1 MTATEP
7 KSLCRSCGGTALKT
21 VLSLGQM
28 PLANALLTDSQLNM
42 EEPRYPLDLAFCCD
56 CALVQILHSVD
67 PELLFSDYP
76 YFSSFSDTVVKSAKA
91 LATRLIGSELLGKQS
106 LVVEVASNDGYLLQ
120 FYHQAGIPVLG
131 IEPAANIARVAR
143 DKRGIRTKEAFF
155 GERLA
160 QELSGNGEHA
170 RVLHANNVLGHVP
183 DLNGFVKGI
192 RILLKKDGM
201 AVIEVPYVRDLIEKC
216 EFDTIYHEHLS
227 YFSLTALDRLF
238 GRHNLLIQ
246 EVERIPI
253 HGGSLRLYV
262 RQEGSENRRPVV
274 QTLLEEEAA
283 GGITNF
289 KFYHGF
295 GQRVEQLK
303 TSLRSLLLE
312 LKQSGKRIAAYG
324 AAAKGTVMLNYAG
337 IGRDI
342 LDFVVDRSPYK
353 QGRFMPG
360 VHIPIF
366 SPAKLEEARPDYV
379 LLLVWNFADEVL
391 EQQANFRKGGGK
403 FIIPVPEVKI
413 V

>member
-1 MTATEP
+1 
-7 KSLCRSCGGTALKT
+7 
-21 VLSLGQM
+21 M
-28 PLANALLTDSQLNM
+28 PLANALLTDSQLDK
-42 EEPRYPLDLAFCCD
+42 EEPRYPLDLVFCRD

-67 PELLFSDYP
+67 PALLFSDYP

-91 LATRLIGSELLGKQS
+91 LVTRLIASEQLNQQS
-106 LVVEVASNDGYLLQ
+106 LVVEAASNDGYLLQ

-143 DKRGIRTKEAFF
+143 EERGIRTKEAFF
-155 GERLA
+155 GEHLA
-160 QELSGNGEHA
+160 QELSRNGDRA

-183 DLNGFVKGI
+183 DLNGFVQGI
-192 RILLKKDGM
+192 RTLLKEDGL
-201 AVIEVPYVRDLIEKC
+201 AVIEVPYVKDLIEKC

-227 YFSLTALDRLF
+227 YFSLTSLDRLF
-238 GRHNLLIQ
+238 GRHNLIIHD
-246 EVERIPI
+246 VERIPI

-283 GGITNF
+283 GGIPNF

-303 TSLRSLLLE
+303 KSLRSLLLE

-366 SPAKLEEARPDYV
+366 SPAKLEEERPDYV

-391 EQQANFRKGGGK
+391 EQQANFRKEGGK